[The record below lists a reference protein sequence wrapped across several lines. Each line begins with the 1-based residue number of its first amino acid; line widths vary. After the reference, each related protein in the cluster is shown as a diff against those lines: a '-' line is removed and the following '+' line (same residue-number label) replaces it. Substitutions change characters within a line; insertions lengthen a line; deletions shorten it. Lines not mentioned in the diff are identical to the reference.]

1 MIKHAFELI
10 AVARK
15 LMMVASNVGS
25 YFKKVWLSPNDDAG
39 YRQNN
44 IQFFQILNKKSV

>member
-1 MIKHAFELI
+1 MFKLPKTHHIIMIKHAFELI

-25 YFKKVWLSPNDDAG
+25 YFKKVRLSPNDDAG
-39 YRQNN
+39 
-44 IQFFQILNKKSV
+44 